1 MMQVR
6 LRGAVAVLAAV
17 LVLMAVLGGCAP
29 GPTTTAQQSRLE
41 ADLARLR
48 GDDGLYSAS
57 VPDRPGL
64 YDSAYGLAAL
74 SALGEPT
81 QPSEPVMRK
90 AFAEQITAD
99 PLWSRLYLALLE
111 QTLHLRLHD
120 SSDVAALRTMRTPQ
134 GAFADP
140 AAQHTRTPDRGAE
153 LAATTAALRAL
164 KTFGAPLTGSAA
176 TTTRRWL
183 DTDGT
188 RAAATSL
195 TQRLH
200 LVQARAA
207 LGLPAPAA
215 LRDTLRT
222 WWSRT
227 GANQHGPVSG
237 DAFLETCSYVQLAR
251 IAGMDLTGRRDQ
263 LLANLNPSP
272 LPVADPQI
280 ADALAEALTVLHAE
294 PVRTAALRQ
303 YLQTRRLPTGLFSAV
318 QRRDGDLEASLQVE
332 ALRALT
338 GLPTQDPRLAAA
350 LRAHRGTAQRS
361 RDGASAV
368 WLAVLEAA
376 GGSIDGAERRT
387 LTAQAAGDVPPLSAG
402 TAQQWSAVT
411 TALRS
416 AHLRVPRVAITPW
429 PADTAEHRYATYLTV
444 TGLQKDGRLAELS
457 NTPSSRALARQG
469 MELLRT
475 GSLHQAEAAIS
486 AAHVTGWHPTA
497 AQRTQIADRLTPL
510 QGCPGTPALFRDSFS
525 AQTCDVYATLSA
537 WRIFALL
544 GTVPRQ

>member
-1 MMQVR
+1 MQVR

-17 LVLMAVLGGCAP
+17 LVLLGALGGCAA
-29 GPTTTAQQSRLE
+29 GPATTLQQSRLA

-74 SALGEPT
+74 SALGEPG
-81 QPSEPVMRK
+81 QLSEPVTRK
-90 AFAEQITAD
+90 VFADQITGD
-99 PLWSRLYLALLE
+99 QLWGRLYLALLE

-120 SSDVAALRTMRTPQ
+120 TSDVAALRAMHTPR
-134 GAFADP
+134 GDFADP
-140 AAQHTRTPDRGAE
+140 AAQHTRVPDRGAE

-164 KTFGAPLTGSAA
+164 KTFGAPLTGNAA

-215 LRDTLRT
+215 LRNTLRT

-237 DAFLETCSYVQLAR
+237 DAFLETCSYIRLAR
-251 IAGMDLTGRRDQ
+251 IADVELSGRRDQ
-263 LLANLNPSP
+263 LLANLDPSP
-272 LPVADPQI
+272 LPVGDPQI
-280 ADALAEALTVLHAE
+280 ADALTESLTVLHAK
-294 PVRTAALRQ
+294 PARSAALRR
-303 YLQTRRLPTGLFSAV
+303 YLWTRRLPSGLFSAV
-318 QRRDGDLEASLQVE
+318 QQRDGDLEASFQVE
-332 ALRALT
+332 ALRTLT
-338 GLPTQDPRLAAA
+338 GLPTQDPQLAAA
-350 LRAHRGTAQRS
+350 LRAHRGTVQRS
-361 RDGASAV
+361 GQGAQAV

-376 GGSIDGAERRT
+376 GGSVGTPDRRT
-387 LTAQAAGDVPPLSAG
+387 LTAQAVKDVPPLSAG
-402 TAQQWSAVT
+402 TAQQWSEVSA
-411 TALRS
+411 ALRS
-416 AHLRVPRVAITPW
+416 SHLRVPRVDITPW
-429 PADTAEHRYATYLTV
+429 PADTAEHRYATYLAV
-444 TGLQKDGRLAELS
+444 SGLEKDGRLAELP
-457 NTPSSRALARQG
+457 NTPSSDALARQG

-475 GSLHQAEAAIS
+475 GSLHQAEAALS
-486 AAHVTGWHPTA
+486 AAHATGWHPTA
-497 AQRTQIADRLTPL
+497 AQRTLMADRLTSL
-510 QGCPGTPALFRDSFS
+510 QGCPGTPSLFRDSAS
-525 AQTCDVYATLSA
+525 SQACDVYATLSA